1 MISRQSIQE
10 EAHPKKPKV
19 LVKTI
24 LRAEQGPE
32 NGDNDDDD
40 DDDGDE
46 EYKCE
51 HSSH

>member
-24 LRAEQGPE
+24 LRAEQSPE
-32 NGDNDDDD
+32 NGDDN
-40 DDDGDE
+40 DDGDE